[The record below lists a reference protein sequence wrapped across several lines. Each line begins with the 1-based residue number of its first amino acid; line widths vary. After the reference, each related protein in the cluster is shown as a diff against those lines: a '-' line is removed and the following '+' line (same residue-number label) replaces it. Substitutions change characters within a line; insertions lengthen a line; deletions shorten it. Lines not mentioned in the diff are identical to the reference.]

1 MYESIA
7 NIQSPRS
14 ANESTEDDESIKGA
28 KGKVKGMMDSLV
40 KCMISPTSRW
50 VTIAAIIRTFGGIAV
65 ATYLPLYYLK
75 VYPDYKQ

>member
-1 MYESIA
+1 
-7 NIQSPRS
+7 
-14 ANESTEDDESIKGA
+14 
-28 KGKVKGMMDSLV
+28 MDSLT

-50 VTIAAIIRTFGGIAV
+50 VTLAAIIRTFGGIAV